1 MNRASI
7 DDVTPQE
14 WDAYNRKR
22 INAMKDP
29 NNYNK
34 KGETD
39 QESINALDTKMETDI
54 FETDKPY
61 NHQTDYIKNV
71 SNQIK
76 DNVNNPSHYNS
87 GAVECID
94 AIEAMLS
101 EEEYIGYLRGNSL
114 KYRWRFR
121 YKGKPIEDLQKANWY
136 EQRLI
141 TFMEENK
148 NVLGS
153 KG

>member
-1 MNRASI
+1 MSRASI
-7 DDVTPQE
+7 DDVTPEE

-22 INAMKDP
+22 IQAMKDP
-29 NNYNK
+29 NNYNTN
-34 KGETD
+34 GETD
-39 QESINALDTKMETDI
+39 QESIDALDTKMETDI
-54 FETDKPY
+54 FKPY
-61 NHQTDYIKNV
+61 HHQTDHIANV
-71 SNQIK
+71 SRQLN
-76 DNVNNPSHYNS
+76 DNVNSPSHYNS

-101 EEEYIGYLRGNSL
+101 PEEYTGYLRGNSL

-121 YKGKPIEDLQKANWY
+121 YKGKPVEDLRKANWY
-136 EQRLI
+136 EDRLLKV
-141 TFMEENK
+141 MEDNK

>member
-7 DDVTPQE
+7 DDVSPQE

-22 INAMKDP
+22 IQAMKDP

-34 KGETD
+34 NGMTD
-39 QESINALDTKMETDI
+39 QESLNALDTKMETDI
-54 FETDKPY
+54 FEPEKPY
-61 NHQTDYIKNV
+61 HHQTDHIANV
-71 SNQIK
+71 AKQLD
-76 DNVNNPSHYNS
+76 DNVNSPSHYNS

-101 EEEYIGYLRGNSL
+101 PEEYTGYLRGNSL

-121 YKGKPIEDLQKANWY
+121 YKGKPVEALQKAHWY
-136 EQRLI
+136 EDRLLE
-141 TFMEENK
+141 FMKENK
-148 NVLGS
+148 DVLGS
-153 KG
+153 

>member
-22 INAMKDP
+22 IQAMKDP

-34 KGETD
+34 NGETD

-54 FETDKPY
+54 FEPEKFY
-61 NHQTDYIKNV
+61 HHQTDHIANV
-71 SNQIK
+71 AKQLD
-76 DNVNNPSHYNS
+76 DNVNSPSHYNS

-101 EEEYIGYLRGNSL
+101 PEEYTGYLRGNSL

-121 YKGKPIEDLQKANWY
+121 YKGKPVEDLQKANWY
-136 EQRLI
+136 EDRLLE
-141 TFMEENK
+141 FMKENK
-148 NVLGS
+148 DVLGS
-153 KG
+153 

>member
-87 GAVECID
+87 GSVECID

-101 EEEYIGYLRGNSL
+101 PEEYVGYLRGNSL

-121 YKGKPIEDLQKANWY
+121 YKGKPVEDLQKANWY
-136 EQRLI
+136 EQRLL
-141 TFMEENK
+141 TFIEENN

>member
-7 DDVTPQE
+7 DDVSPQE

-22 INAMKDP
+22 IQAMKDP

-34 KGETD
+34 NGETD
-39 QESINALDTKMETDI
+39 QESIDALDTKMETDI
-54 FETDKPY
+54 FEPNKHYHHETD
-61 NHQTDYIKNV
+61 HIANV
-71 SNQIK
+71 AKQLD
-76 DNVNNPSHYNS
+76 DNVNSPSHYNS

-101 EEEYIGYLRGNSL
+101 PEEYTGYLRGNSL

-121 YKGKPIEDLQKANWY
+121 YKGKPVEDLQKANWY
-136 EQRLI
+136 EDRLLE
-141 TFMEENK
+141 FMKENK
-148 NVLGS
+148 DVLGS
-153 KG
+153 

>member
-7 DDVTPQE
+7 DDVSPQE

-22 INAMKDP
+22 INARKDP
-29 NNYNK
+29 DNYNEN
-34 KGETD
+34 GETD

-54 FETDKPY
+54 FEPNKKY
-61 NHQTDYIKNV
+61 NHQTDHIKNI
-71 SNQIK
+71 SKQIK

-87 GAVECID
+87 GSIECID

-101 EEEYIGYLRGNSL
+101 PEEYVGYLRGNSL
-114 KYRWRFR
+114 KYRWRFL

-136 EQRLI
+136 EQRLL
-141 TFMEENK
+141 TFMKENK
-148 NVLGS
+148 DVLGS
-153 KG
+153 

>member
-1 MNRASI
+1 MSI
-7 DDVTPQE
+7 DNVSPQE
-14 WDAYNRKR
+14 WDAYNRRR

-29 NNYNK
+29 NNYNEN
-34 KGETD
+34 GETD
-39 QESINALDTKMETDI
+39 QESIDALDTKMETDI

-101 EEEYIGYLRGNSL
+101 PEEYIGYLRGNSL

-121 YKGKPIEDLQKANWY
+121 YKGKPVEDLQKANWY
-136 EQRLI
+136 EQRLL
-141 TFMEENK
+141 TFIEENN

>member
-1 MNRASI
+1 MSRVSI
-7 DDVTPQE
+7 DEVSPQE

-29 NNYNK
+29 NNYNENGK
-34 KGETD
+34 TD

-54 FETDKPY
+54 FESTKSY
-61 NHQTDYIKNV
+61 NHQTEHIANV
-71 SNQIK
+71 SKQLK

-87 GAVECID
+87 GNVECID

>member
-7 DDVTPQE
+7 DDVSPQE

-29 NNYNK
+29 DNYNEN
-34 KGETD
+34 GETD

-54 FETDKPY
+54 FEPNKKY
-61 NHQTDYIKNV
+61 NHQTDHIKNI
-71 SNQIK
+71 SKQIK

-87 GAVECID
+87 GSIECID

-101 EEEYIGYLRGNSL
+101 PEEYVGYLRGNSL
-114 KYRWRFR
+114 KYRWRFL

-136 EQRLI
+136 EQRLL
-141 TFMEENK
+141 TFMKENK
-148 NVLGS
+148 DVLGS
-153 KG
+153 

>member
-1 MNRASI
+1 MSI
-7 DDVTPQE
+7 DDVSPQE

-34 KGETD
+34 EGKTD
-39 QESINALDTKMETDI
+39 QESIDALDTKMETDI

-101 EEEYIGYLRGNSL
+101 PEEYIGYLRGNSL

-121 YKGKPIEDLQKANWY
+121 YKGKPVEDLQKANWY
-136 EQRLI
+136 EQRLL
-141 TFMEENK
+141 TFIEENN

>member
-1 MNRASI
+1 MSI
-7 DDVTPQE
+7 DSVSPQE

-29 NNYNK
+29 NNYNT

-39 QESINALDTKMETDI
+39 QESIDALDTKMETDI
-54 FETDKPY
+54 FKPY
-61 NHQTDYIKNV
+61 HHQTDHIANV
-71 SNQIK
+71 SRQLN
-76 DNVNNPSHYNS
+76 DNVNSPSHYNS

-101 EEEYIGYLRGNSL
+101 PEEYTGYLRGNSL

-121 YKGKPIEDLQKANWY
+121 YKGKPVEDLRKANWY
-136 EQRLI
+136 EDRLLK
-141 TFMEENK
+141 FMEDNK

>member
-1 MNRASI
+1 MSI
-7 DDVTPQE
+7 DSVSPQE
-14 WDAYNRKR
+14 WDAYNRRR

-29 NNYNK
+29 DNYNEN
-34 KGETD
+34 GETD

-101 EEEYIGYLRGNSL
+101 PEEYIGYLRGNSL

-121 YKGKPIEDLQKANWY
+121 YKGKPVEDLQKANWY
-136 EQRLI
+136 EQRLL
-141 TFMEENK
+141 TFIEENN

>member
-1 MNRASI
+1 MSRASI
-7 DDVTPQE
+7 DDVTPEE

-22 INAMKDP
+22 IQAMKDP
-29 NNYNK
+29 NNYNTN
-34 KGETD
+34 GETD
-39 QESINALDTKMETDI
+39 QESIDALDTKMETDI
-54 FETDKPY
+54 FKPY
-61 NHQTDYIKNV
+61 HHQTDHIANV
-71 SNQIK
+71 SRQLN
-76 DNVNNPSHYNS
+76 DNVNSPSHYNS

-101 EEEYIGYLRGNSL
+101 PEEYTGYLRGNSL

-121 YKGKPIEDLQKANWY
+121 YKGKPVEDLRKANWY
-136 EQRLI
+136 EDRLLK
-141 TFMEENK
+141 FMEDNK

>member
-7 DDVTPQE
+7 DDVSPQE
-14 WDAYNRKR
+14 WDAYNRRR

-29 NNYNK
+29 DNYNEN
-34 KGETD
+34 GETD

-101 EEEYIGYLRGNSL
+101 PEEYIGYLRGNSL

-121 YKGKPIEDLQKANWY
+121 YKGKPVEDLQKANWY
-136 EQRLI
+136 EQRLL
-141 TFMEENK
+141 TFIEENN